1 MVFNICVPEGAT
13 ETRTAVQRDLEAR
26 EGCNLYTLAKSNVAH
41 VQCCSHCGALSLHL
55 GPITL
60 RFDAAAL
67 ESLWNVIGQA
77 LMHAHDDA
85 EREPLRPLRM
95 QRAGRA

>member
-1 MVFNICVPEGAT
+1 
-13 ETRTAVQRDLEAR
+13 VQRDLESR

-41 VQCCSHCGALSLHL
+41 VQRCSHCGALALHL

-67 ESLWNVIGQA
+67 ESVWNVIGQA
-77 LMHAHDDA
+77 LMQVHDEA
-85 EREPLRPLRM
+85 ERELPRSVRM
-95 QRAGRA
+95 QRAGSA